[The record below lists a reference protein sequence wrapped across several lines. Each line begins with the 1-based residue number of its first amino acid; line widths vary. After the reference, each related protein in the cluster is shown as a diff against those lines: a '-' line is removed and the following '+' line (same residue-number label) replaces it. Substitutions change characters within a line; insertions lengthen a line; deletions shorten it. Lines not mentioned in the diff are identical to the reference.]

1 MAPVVVERIVERS
14 LPELWAAVTDVA
26 SHKLPLTRVETDPP
40 PMRLGW
46 HFVGISGFGPVVLRD
61 PMVVTRWHPPI
72 PGAHTAGFDVRKT
85 GGVLAGSAQISLA
98 ALGPIRTRLRW
109 QEDISLKP
117 RPVGWTLAPLVD
129 WGTAWMFS
137 RAVDAMIDGG

>member
-1 MAPVVVERIVERS
+1 MAS
-14 LPELWAAVTDVA
+14 LIIGAILDETGVHGNEVLFLGLISPFAMLGLLAA
-26 SHKLPLTRVETDPP
+26 SFFSGHKR
-40 PMRLGW
+40 
-46 HFVGISGFGPVVLRD
+46 F
-61 PMVVTRWHPPI
+61 
-72 PGAHTAGFDVRKT
+72 A